1 MRTRQ
6 FPRLS
11 AITALVSL
19 VLAFALPV
27 AAETAVTTAPRP
39 WYADKLER
47 LGFYV
52 FPAPVDV
59 GDFKVEGLKGGM
71 ASLSQSKGK
80 IVLLNFWATW
90 CPPCRSE
97 MPSIEALWKNTKS
110 KPFTI
115 IAVSVG
121 EDKATVAKFIAD
133 QKYSYPIFLDQS
145 SQLGTAFNASSIPT
159 TYIIDK
165 GGKVIAGIQG
175 SREYDGPE
183 VLAIFAELA
192 SK

>member
-1 MRTRQ
+1 MNTRQ
-6 FPRLS
+6 LIKP
-11 AITALVSL
+11 AKISL
-19 VLAFALPV
+19 VAILLLGSVLAI
-27 AAETAVTTAPRP
+27 AAETAATAVPRA
-39 WYADKLER
+39 WYADKLEK

-90 CPPCRSE
+90 CPPCRAE
-97 MPSIEALWKNTKS
+97 MPSIEALWKKTKS
-110 KPFTI
+110 KAFTI

-121 EDKATVAKFIAD
+121 EDKATVGKFIAD
-133 QKYSYPIFLDQS
+133 QKYSYPIFLDPS

-165 GGKVIAGIQG
+165 TGKVIAGIQG

-183 VLAIFAELA
+183 VLSIFAELA